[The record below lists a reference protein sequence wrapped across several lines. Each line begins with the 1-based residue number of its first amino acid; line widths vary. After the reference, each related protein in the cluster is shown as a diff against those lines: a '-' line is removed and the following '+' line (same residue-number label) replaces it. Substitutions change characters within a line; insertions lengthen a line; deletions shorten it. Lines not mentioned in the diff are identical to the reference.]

1 MRKVLSILSL
11 FVLLFCC
18 EAKSESERKP
28 WFYFGGALD
37 LGINIHWADFNRL
50 QDIPNC
56 CPKFRTTTG
65 VGWNLALLFQRE
77 LHMDWQARL
86 RLGFDYEGIQFKEN
100 EFIGNTPVKYVT
112 DLNQIVL
119 VPVNVEHTLKPKLYG
134 IYLEP
139 SILYNVYDNLW
150 LNLGLNLTQFV
161 LTKVDQKEEI
171 VSPDNIVFID
181 GSRIRNQYNDLDI
194 PSVKKLYFRPLL
206 GISYNF
212 KVFGD
217 AFISPEV
224 RFAFPLNNISNVDWK
239 VSYINIGATI
249 RFPVYPPPEIHYYYD
264 TVYVRDTSTVAILGL
279 KESRVFLTETKATL
293 TEKKKVSDGYL
304 FKTYISEKYTREVP
318 KLSQLSTD
326 IKVLGRSRQ
335 GEIQENPTLTIEE
348 LETEEMFPLLPYVFF
363 PEGSANLDSAS
374 VKLVTKDKT
383 KEFDENNLSW
393 NTLAI
398 YSELLNIIGKR
409 LKQNPSAKLTLV
421 GCNSNTGVEAK
432 NTELSQ
438 RRAESVKSYLVN
450 VWGIKPERISVKFR
464 NLPEKFTNPT
474 LPEGRAEN
482 QRVEIYST
490 DWEILKPVR
499 LSRIQ
504 RTSNP
509 PIIEIIPSVQSD
521 SPVESWGIS
530 VEQSGSV
537 LRQFTGT
544 ETTSNIIWNVEE
556 EPIPRFEEPVEISF
570 YAKDILGQKDVSK
583 KSLKIEQKTIKK
595 KREELLG
602 DKKIERFSLIVFDFD
617 KAEILPQQIPILNEI
632 KKKIADNS
640 RVIIAGYTDR
650 IGEPSYNKDL
660 ARRRCLVVQKFLGLP
675 DEKVELQ
682 PVGSDVLLFD
692 NDLPQ
697 GRSYCRTVQIII
709 ETPIK

>member
-1 MRKVLSILSL
+1 MGKVISVLCF
-11 FVLLFCC
+11 FVLLLCY
-18 EAKSESERKP
+18 EANSESERKP

-37 LGINIHWADFNRL
+37 LGINIHWADFNKL

-56 CPKFRTTTG
+56 CPKFNTTG
-65 VGWNLALLFQRE
+65 GIGWNLALLFQRE
-77 LHMDWQARL
+77 LYPKWQTRL
-86 RLGFDYEGIQFKEN
+86 RFGFDYEGIQFKEN
-100 EFIGNTPVKYVT
+100 EFIGNTPVKYVNNP
-112 DLNQIVL
+112 NQIVL
-119 VPVNVEHTLKPKLYG
+119 VPVNVEHSLKPKLYG
-134 IYLEP
+134 IYFEP

-171 VSPDNIVFID
+171 VSPNNIVFID

-194 PSVKKLYFRPLL
+194 PSAKKLYFRPSLS
-206 GISYNF
+206 ISYDF

-217 AFISPEV
+217 AFISPEI
-224 RFAFPLNNISNVDWK
+224 RFTFPLNDISNVDWK
-239 VSYINIGATI
+239 VSYINFGASI

-279 KESRVFLTETKATL
+279 KESRVFLTETKVTL

-304 FKTYISEKYTREVP
+304 FKTYVSEKYTREVP

-348 LETEEMFPLLPYVFF
+348 IETEEMFPLLPYVFF

-374 VKLVTKDKT
+374 VKLITKDNT

-421 GCNSNTGVEAK
+421 GCNSNTGIEAK
-432 NTELSQ
+432 NTELSRQ
-438 RRAESVKSYLVN
+438 RAEAVKSYFVN
-450 VWGIKPERISVKFR
+450 IWGIKPERISLKFR
-464 NLPEKFTNPT
+464 NLPEKFTNPA
-474 LPEGRAEN
+474 LPEGREEN
-482 QRVEIYST
+482 QRVEIYSN

-509 PIIEIIPSVQSD
+509 PTIEIIPSVQSD
-521 SPVESWGIS
+521 SPIESWGIS
-530 VEQSGSV
+530 VEQSGNI
-537 LRQFTGT
+537 LRQFSGS
-544 ETTSNIIWNVEE
+544 ETTSNVIWNVEE

-570 YAKDILGQKDVSK
+570 FVKDILGQKDVAR

-632 KKKIADNS
+632 KKRIANNS
-640 RVIIAGYTDR
+640 HVIIAGYTDK

-660 ARRRCLVVQKFLGLP
+660 ALRRCLVVQKFLDLP

-692 NDLPQ
+692 NDSPQ
-697 GRSYCRTVQIII
+697 GRCYSRTVQLIIQ
-709 ETPIK
+709 TPKY